1 MSKSSLE
8 SSKKD
13 KMLDFKINK
22 IQEVD
27 NILTF
32 TISNINVSYINA
44 IRRVILA
51 NIPVL
56 VFKSEPY
63 EKNNIN
69 IISNNN
75 NNNNSNNNT
84 TNYEKN
90 YSEKPLHNLNLDTNN
105 LDELNSNLS
114 QIMQELEKNQINQN
128 TTNKNNMQQTPRKK
142 SNNKKKGNKKK

>member
-69 IISNNN
+69 IISNKTRLNN
-75 NNNNSNNNT
+75 EIIKQRISCIPVHIDDIKSFPYKDYIFEIDVINDFFHKQLNFFFD
-84 TNYEKN
+84 Y
-90 YSEKPLHNLNLDTNN
+90 LLNL
-105 LDELNSNLS
+105 
-114 QIMQELEKNQINQN
+114 
-128 TTNKNNMQQTPRKK
+128 
-142 SNNKKKGNKKK
+142 